1 MAGKHE
7 GARSEGAEDLALV
20 YLGRLDE
27 ETMALAW
34 GSDRGFEDRRRVVAA
49 AVIFGRKFEERMA
62 NSPPES
68 LDDAHF
74 QRFLMG
80 LINAAIDEFAA
91 VEGLDP
97 AAAAAFLGDVE
108 TRDLIFEFS
117 DVLDRFTEEPETSLD
132 NHLRAAVEDRQD
144 RAVWSHHWRGGHR
157 G

>member
-27 ETMALAW
+27 ETKALAW
-34 GSDRGFEDRRRVVAA
+34 GSDRSFEDRRRVVAA

-62 NSPPES
+62 TSPPES

-80 LINAAIDEFAA
+80 LMNAAIDEFAA
-91 VEGLDP
+91 AEGLDP
-97 AAAAAFLGDVE
+97 AAAAAFLGDVG

-117 DVLDRFTEEPETSLD
+117 DVLDRFAEEPETSLND
-132 NHLRAAVEDRQD
+132 HLRAAVEDRQD

>member
-1 MAGKHE
+1 MAGKHD
-7 GARSEGAEDLALV
+7 GARPEGAEDPALA

-34 GSDRGFEDRRRVVAA
+34 GSDRSFDDRRRVVAA

-80 LINAAIDEFAA
+80 LMNAAIDEFAA

-97 AAAAAFLGDVE
+97 AAAAAYLGDVG

-117 DVLDRFTEEPETSLD
+117 DVLDRFAEEPETSLD
-132 NHLRAAVEDRQD
+132 RHLRAAVEDRQVK
-144 RAVWSHHWRGGHR
+144 AVWSHHWRGGER

>member
-7 GARSEGAEDLALV
+7 GARSEGAGDLALV

-80 LINAAIDEFAA
+80 LMNAAIDEFAA
-91 VEGLDP
+91 AEGLDP
-97 AAAAAFLGDVE
+97 AAAAAFLGDVG

-117 DVLDRFTEEPETSLD
+117 DVLDRFAEEPDVSLD
-132 NHLRAAVEDRQD
+132 DHLRAAVEDRQD